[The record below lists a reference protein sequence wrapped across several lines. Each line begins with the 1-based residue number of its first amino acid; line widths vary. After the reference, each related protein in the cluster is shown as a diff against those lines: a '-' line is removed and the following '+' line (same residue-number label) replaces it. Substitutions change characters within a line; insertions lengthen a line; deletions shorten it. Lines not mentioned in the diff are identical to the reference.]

1 MNLFLLWLPNSSR
14 STNMSHEKTVEEL
27 IYELAECAMV
37 LWFSRLSTTDL
48 PFSFFRENYDFF
60 KTRAL
65 KLGVEL
71 PDLTE
76 DALSQQFLLDQI
88 TNVKEHIN
96 LNKTLA
102 ISQLY
107 ECSFT
112 ASLFILNM
120 SAGKKYRQKPRA
132 APSNLHN
139 LITTARETGVDIGD
153 ELEEELKDICDNYMN
168 LKFDQDLDHISVKL
182 KKKVCGL
189 GSEISNPSL
198 QLEPSSTVHKRSE
211 VDPTRLITDE
221 CWTVSLVRLPDRSNS
236 EHAFIVLEGKT
247 GRKSKIWF
255 ADFVAVHWF
264 DAVKPGTEEGKV
276 RMESYESVAV
286 ADRTSSSRLLF
297 KCQKRMMDVRASD
310 RLLFC
315 TWLIAKSGA
324 ENLIRMIEAQQ
335 KRPPKYHI
343 LGDSSVLAGSSA
355 TSSSNSTGHN
365 CFTFAKM
372 MLRELN
378 DTYIELPEDGLETW
392 IGSATSRY
400 LVDKQQLRSRKWYET
415 PSFVLIVGFLAGL
428 VVAYFLV

>member
-1 MNLFLLWLPNSSR
+1 
-14 STNMSHEKTVEEL
+14 MSHHEKTVEEL

-37 LWFSRLSTTDL
+37 LWFSRLSTDVL
-48 PFSFFRENYDFF
+48 PFSFFQENYDFL

-65 KLGVEL
+65 KFGVEL

-76 DALSQQFLLDQI
+76 DALSEQFLVDQI
-88 TNVKEHIN
+88 TNVKQHIK
-96 LNKTLA
+96 LNKTLVM
-102 ISQLY
+102 SQLY

-120 SAGKKYRQKPRA
+120 TAGKNYGHKPTA
-132 APSNLHN
+132 AQSNLDN
-139 LITTARETGVDIGD
+139 LITKARETGVDIGD
-153 ELEEELKDICDNYMN
+153 QLEEELKDICGNYMN
-168 LKFDQDLDHISVKL
+168 LRFDQDLDSISVRL

-189 GSEISNPSL
+189 GSEKSNTSS
-198 QLEPSSTVHKRSE
+198 QLEPSRTVHKRSE
-211 VDPTRLITDE
+211 VDPTRVITDE

-286 ADRTSSSRLLF
+286 TERTSDRLLF

-335 KRPPKYHI
+335 EKPPKYHI

-355 TSSSNSTGHN
+355 TSSSNPTGHN

-372 MLRELN
+372 MLRDLN
-378 DTYIELPEDGLETW
+378 DPYIELLEDGLETW

-400 LVDKQQLRSRKWYET
+400 LVDRQLRSRKWYET
-415 PSFVLIVGFLAGL
+415 PSFVLKFGFLAGT
-428 VVAYFLV
+428 VVAYFLFKTF